1 MEEQP
6 MVINDNT
13 NIDGANYYSIY
24 SFGEKLMIDGS
35 YSGH

>member
-6 MVINDNT
+6 MVIEDDAD
-13 NIDGANYYSIY
+13 IYGANYYSIY
-24 SFGEKLMIDGS
+24 SFGEKLMTDGS